1 MATLTVEQ
9 FLALEPTDK
18 TQRKGLGNG
27 LYGLIIP
34 KNKKK
39 NFSKLSGKYYYW
51 KNSKFEK
58 ELVLAIRFQQNKQE
72 KKFLSFKI
80 G

>member
-1 MATLTVEQ
+1 MTTLTVEQ
-9 FLALEPTDK
+9 FLSLEPTDK
-18 TQRKGLGNG
+18 AQRKGLGNG

-39 NFSKLSGKYYYW
+39 KNSKFSGKYFYW

-58 ELVLAIRFQQNKQE
+58 R
-72 KKFLSFKI
+72 I
-80 G
+80 GAVGTERNRPDCHL

>member
-1 MATLTVEQ
+1 MNVSQ
-9 FLALEPTDK
+9 FFELPQTDK

-34 KNKKK
+34 LNKK
-39 NFSKLSGKYYYW
+39 NNSSSKYSGKYFYW

-58 ELVLAIRFQQNKQE
+58 RIGSCRKFSEKQAR
-72 KKFLSFKI
+72 KKSS
-80 G
+80 

>member
-34 KNKKK
+34 KIK
-39 NFSKLSGKYYYW
+39 NET
-51 KNSKFEK
+51 KNIHLIG
-58 ELVLAIRFQQNKQE
+58 LVFIF
-72 KKFLSFKI
+72 
-80 G
+80 